1 MIVTTSG
8 ELSIFLPPQTEV
20 ISVSMQRE
28 EKQLEA
34 ALETIT
40 QRISDL
46 KNCIHSFLMKIEH
59 EYTSM
64 SWPNALDNFALLSGQ
79 LNSLTR
85 LLKSE
90 KIPPLKNY
98 VLLPL
103 ALSPDKDTELEKLT
117 EGRLMIFNHEV
128 VPVYLRTKPEPEVEE
143 KFNELTC
150 RLGPG
155 GHDAAQ
161 GKGIKSEN
169 MMVEDATVTRKQ
181 LNSLN
186 KITSNII
193 DIINSAREEW
203 ENEANQKSAQPQTS
217 SMADTNTLIQAITA
231 GKGLKPPARRT
242 ETTHQN
248 NINNTQPSAQK
259 QPAATTAT
267 KAPSTI
273 KTSIKAGPSGTHPY
287 QRN

>member
-1 MIVTTSG
+1 
-8 ELSIFLPPQTEV
+8 
-20 ISVSMQRE
+20 MQRE

-34 ALETIT
+34 ALDTIT

-59 EYTSM
+59 EYASM

-103 ALSPDKDTELEKLT
+103 ALSPDKDPELEKLT

-150 RLGPG
+150 RLGPSS
-155 GHDAAQ
+155 HDTTQPYMLYSQ
-161 GKGIKSEN
+161 GKGIKNEN
-169 MMVEDATVTRKQ
+169 MLVEDATVTRKQ

-203 ENEANQKSAQPQTS
+203 ESEANQKSAQPQTS
-217 SMADTNTLIQAITA
+217 SMADTNTLIQAITI
-231 GKGLKPPARRT
+231 GKGLKQPTPRRS
-242 ETTHQN
+242 ENSHQN
-248 NINNTQPSAQK
+248 NNINTQPQTQK
-259 QPAATTAT
+259 PPASTNIS

-273 KTSIKAGPSGTHPY
+273 KTNIKAASSHPY
-287 QRN
+287 QRS